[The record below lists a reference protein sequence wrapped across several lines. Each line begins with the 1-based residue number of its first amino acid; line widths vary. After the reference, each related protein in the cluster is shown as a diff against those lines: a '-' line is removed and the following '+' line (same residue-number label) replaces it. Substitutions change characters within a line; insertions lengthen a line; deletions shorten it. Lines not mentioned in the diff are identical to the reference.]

1 MTDIIWFK
9 DIGKKDIGLVG
20 GKGMG
25 LGHMFNAKLNVPPGF
40 CISAQAYE
48 SFLIENSLQPK
59 IKAILSKLNCE
70 DTKKLDDASKK
81 IKELIMKAKMGA
93 ELQKKILEAY
103 KQLGG
108 FVAVRSSATAEDLP
122 TASFAGQQSTYLN
135 VNGEKELLKSVQMCW
150 ASLFEPRAIFYRDR
164 NKFDHN
170 AVLICVVVQKM
181 VNSDCAGVMFTV
193 NPVTNNRDE
202 ILIEGSYGLGEMV
215 VSGEVTPD
223 SFILDKKTARIKQK
237 NIGTKNRMLIRD
249 KNGKNLKLDVDTGK
263 QEQQIVPDA
272 AISEI
277 AKLGAR
283 IEQYFK
289 YPQDIEWAIEKGQI
303 YLLQSRPITTLK

>member
-1 MTDIIWFK
+1 MTDIIWFRDIGRK
-9 DIGKKDIGLVG
+9 DIGIVG
-20 GKGMG
+20 GKGIG
-25 LGHMFNAKLNVPPGF
+25 LGAMFNAKLNVPPGF

-48 SFLIENSLQPK
+48 TFLIENELQPK

-70 DTKKLDDASKK
+70 DTRKLDDASKK
-81 IKELIMKAKMGA
+81 IKDLIMKAKIAPG
-93 ELQKKILEAY
+93 LQKNILEAY

-135 VNGEKELLKSVQMCW
+135 VNGDKELLKSVQMCW

-164 NKFDHN
+164 NKFDQN
-170 AVLICVVVQKM
+170 SVLICVVVQKM
-181 VNSDCAGVMFTV
+181 VNSECAGVMFTV
-193 NPVTNNRDE
+193 NPVTNNRNE

-223 SFILDKKTARIKQK
+223 SFILNKKTFAMITK
-237 NIGTKNRMLIRD
+237 NIGTKSKKIIRD
-249 KNGKNLKLDVDTGK
+249 SNGKNLHIAVDPSDA
-263 QEQQIVPDA
+263 EQQIVSDNV
-272 AISEI
+272 IEDI

-283 IEQYFK
+283 IENYFK
-289 YPQDIEWAIEKGQI
+289 YPQDIEWAIENGEI

>member
-25 LGHMFNAKLNVPPGF
+25 LGAMFNSKLNVPPGF

-48 SFLIENSLQPK
+48 TFLVENSLQPK

-81 IKELIMKAKMGA
+81 IKDLIMKAKIAA

-135 VNGEKELLKSVQMCW
+135 VNGDKELLKSVQMCW

-170 AVLICVVVQKM
+170 AVLISVVVQKM
-181 VNSDCAGVMFTV
+181 VNSECAGVMFTV
-193 NPVTNNRDE
+193 NPVTNNHNE

-223 SFILDKKTARIKQK
+223 SFIIDKKSAKIKQK

-249 KNGKNLKLDVDTGK
+249 KNGKNLKLDVDARK
-263 QEQQIVPDA
+263 QEQQVVPDST
-272 AISEI
+272 ISDI